1 MTTAATQL
9 PPARPFTPEE
19 CAVLAA
25 AGIIAEGEQAAV
37 LAGKRRFTVDECLA
51 MLEAGVLHEDDRIE
65 LIDGELLVMAP
76 IGDNH
81 DNTTDWLNELCVHA
95 FGGLARVRVQGSIR
109 LNNMSAPQP
118 DIAILRRRPLADS
131 RPYFPEDIFVV
142 IEVANTS
149 LRYDSGP
156 KLARYAAAGIVEV
169 WIVNLQNGTVTV
181 YTGLS
186 DSAYT
191 SIRTYL
197 PGESISPQAFPDVSL
212 AVADFV
218 ILPDGSFDE
227 TD

>member
-9 PPARPFTPEE
+9 PAARPFTPEE
-19 CAVLAA
+19 CAVLVA

-51 MLEAGVLHEDDRIE
+51 MLEAGVLDEDDRIE
-65 LIDGELLVMAP
+65 LLDGVLLVMPP

-81 DNTTDWLNELCVHA
+81 ENTTDWLNEICVHA
-95 FGGLARVRVQGSIR
+95 FGGRARVRVQGSIR

-118 DIAILRRRPLADS
+118 DMAILRRRPLSDQ
-131 RPYFPEDIFVV
+131 RPYYPEDIFLV

-169 WIVNLQNGTVTV
+169 WVVNLRDAVVTA

-186 DSAYT
+186 ESVYT
-191 SIRTYL
+191 SVRTYR

-212 AVADFV
+212 AVDDFV
-218 ILPDGSFDE
+218 VIADGSFDE

>member
-1 MTTAATQL
+1 M
-9 PPARPFTPEE
+9 ARPFTPEE
-19 CAVLAA
+19 CAILAS
-25 AGIIAEGEQAAV
+25 AGIITEGEQAAV
-37 LAGKRRFTVDECLA
+37 LSGQRRFTVDECLA
-51 MLEAGVLHEDDRIE
+51 MLEAEVLHEDDRIE
-65 LIDGELLVMAP
+65 LIDGELLIMAP

-95 FGGLARVRVQGSIR
+95 FGGRARVRVQGSIR

-118 DIAILRRRPLADS
+118 DIAILRRRPLSDS
-131 RPYFPEDIFVV
+131 RPYYPEDIFVV

-169 WIVNLQNGTVTV
+169 WVVNLQNGTVTV

-186 DSAYT
+186 GLEYT
-191 SIRTYL
+191 NVRTYL
-197 PGESISPQAFPDVSL
+197 PGESVSPRAFPDVSL

-218 ILPDGSFDE
+218 APPGGSFDE

>member
-19 CAVLAA
+19 CAVLAE
-25 AGIIAEGEQAAV
+25 AGIIAESEQAAV

-51 MLEAGVLHEDDRIE
+51 MLEAEVLHEDDRIE

-81 DNTTDWLNELCVHA
+81 ENTTDWLAELSYRY
-95 FGGLARVRVQGSIR
+95 FGDRARVRVQGSIR
-109 LNNMSAPQP
+109 LSNMSAPQP
-118 DIAILRRRPLADS
+118 DVAILRRRPLRDS

-156 KLARYAAAGIVEV
+156 KLTRYAAAGIVEV

-186 DSAYT
+186 DSEYT
-191 SIRTYL
+191 NVRTFL

>member
-1 MTTAATQL
+1 MTNAATQL
-9 PPARPFTPEE
+9 PAARPFTPEE
-19 CAVLAA
+19 CATLTA
-25 AGIIAEGEQAAV
+25 AGIIAEDEQAAV
-37 LAGKRRFTVDECLA
+37 LAGKRRFTVDDCLA
-51 MLEAGVLHEDDRIE
+51 MLEAEVLHEDDRIE
-65 LIDGELLVMAP
+65 LMDGELLVMAP

-81 DNTTDWLNELCVHA
+81 ENTTDWLTELCVHA
-95 FGGLARVRVQGSIR
+95 FAGRAMVRVQGSIR

-156 KLARYAAAGIVEV
+156 KLARYAAAGISEV
-169 WIVNLQNGTVTV
+169 WVVNLRDGTVTV

-191 SIRTYL
+191 NVRTYQ

-218 ILPDGSFDE
+218 VPPDGSFDE